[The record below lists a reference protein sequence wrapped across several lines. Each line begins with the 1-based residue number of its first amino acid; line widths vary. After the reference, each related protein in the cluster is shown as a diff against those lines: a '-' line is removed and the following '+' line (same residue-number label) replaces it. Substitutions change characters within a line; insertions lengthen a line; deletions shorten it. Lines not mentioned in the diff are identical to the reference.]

1 MTHIFRVEA
10 AEKYGLFPAVV
21 LGMIA
26 YFVSLNEANN
36 EHQYDGEYW
45 VRITPAAFEKMYP
58 YATRKQIRTA
68 LEKLIENGAIK
79 KGYYNVNPF
88 DKTAWYSI
96 TESARRDADLGACD
110 VTNFARRDAQKGT
123 SVVNNP
129 DIYYTT
135 EIKNIDLKTS
145 LKNNSKED
153 KSTHLKDARDEKES
167 KRKKEKVKPLCTAE
181 EFKSFSEQYHLGID
195 ADAFLA
201 WMDEHGW
208 IYPDGIRIT
217 SWKEAACY
225 WADHPERFR

>member
-1 MTHIFRVEA
+1 MMHLFRVEA

-68 LEKLIENGAIK
+68 LEKLVEKGAIK
-79 KGYYNVNPF
+79 KGYYNANPF

-96 TESARRDADLGACD
+96 TDGARRDVDLGACD
-110 VTNFARRDAQKGT
+110 ATNFARGDAQKGA

-129 DIYYTT
+129 NIYYTT

-145 LKNNSKED
+145 LKTNPKED
-153 KSTHLKDARDEKES
+153 KSILRESRDLFTIDEVADFFKVECPLLDASAFYREFSSRGWTYPDGRKVECLKDAVREWMN
-167 KRKKEKVKPLCTAE
+167 
-181 EFKSFSEQYHLGID
+181 EFQ
-195 ADAFLA
+195 
-201 WMDEHGW
+201 
-208 IYPDGIRIT
+208 
-217 SWKEAACY
+217 
-225 WADHPERFR
+225 